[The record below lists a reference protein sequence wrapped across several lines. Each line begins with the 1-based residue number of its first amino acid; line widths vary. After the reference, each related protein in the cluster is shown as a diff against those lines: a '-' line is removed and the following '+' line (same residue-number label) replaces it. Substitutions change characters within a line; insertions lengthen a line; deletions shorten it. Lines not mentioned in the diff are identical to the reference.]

1 MAPCSASSPAPT
13 STAPCNCSPA
23 APRPLAIELN
33 PFTIPALDAFP
44 GTEHDCPDLR
54 SHVGSWMPD
63 KHRPDR
69 PKGSTL
75 ILTLLMMAASL
86 LSSCGPYEPVAL
98 LLPAPGLAI
107 DSPERGPYGVALLER
122 DLRVRVDQRVRTL
135 IYLPTGEQAEEQ
147 AHPLALL
154 LQGGAVNPEQY
165 GWLALHL
172 ASRGYV
178 VLSPDHPLDFAI
190 FATGNGADVI
200 TAARD
205 AATREGDVLE
215 GRIAPEPGLALGHSL
230 GGVVAS
236 KVWLRRPGDLSHLFL
251 LQSTPD
257 PADAEQLQQPRDPA
271 DRVLA
276 VAGERDGRISFVEID
291 ASLTDFANPVPL
303 AIVQGANHF
312 QMIDSPTASQLESDL
327 AATIPTPQ
335 ARARVLAALDLLV
348 FDHLGL
354 SPRDPSP
361 LDNPESWPEG
371 LIAP

>member
-1 MAPCSASSPAPT
+1 MFRHSPTTRQAR
-13 STAPCNCSPA
+13 PA
-23 APRPLAIELN
+23 R
-33 PFTIPALDAFP
+33 
-44 GTEHDCPDLR
+44 
-54 SHVGSWMPD
+54 
-63 KHRPDR
+63 
-69 PKGSTL
+69 
-75 ILTLLMMAASL
+75 ILTLVLMLAAL
-86 LSSCGPYEPVAL
+86 LSSCGPAEPVDLIATAPELAL
-98 LLPAPGLAI
+98 DA
-107 DSPERGPYGVALLER
+107 PERGPYGVALLER
-122 DLRVRVDQRVRTL
+122 DLRVRVDQHVRTL
-135 IYLPTGEQAEEQ
+135 VYLPTGLNAEEE

-154 LQGGAVNPEQY
+154 IQGGAVSPEQY
-165 GWLALHL
+165 GWLAMHL

-200 TAARD
+200 AAARD
-205 AATREGDVLE
+205 AAAREGDVLE
-215 GRIAPEPGLALGHSL
+215 GRLAPEPGLALGHSL

-257 PADAEQLQQPRDPA
+257 PGDAELLQNPRDPA
-271 DRVLA
+271 DRVFA
-276 VAGERDGRISFVEID
+276 VAGARDGRISFTEID
-291 ASLTDFANPVPL
+291 ESLADFSNPVPL
-303 AIVQGANHF
+303 AIVEGANHF

-354 SPRDPSP
+354 APRDPSP
-361 LDNPESWPEG
+361 LDDPERWPEG